1 MSDVQVPAASPA
13 TLPELFEAQAAR
25 TPAAVAVSCG
35 DERLTYRELADA
47 ADRLAARLRALGI
60 GADGAEDAVCLL
72 MERSVRLPVAIL
84 AVVKAGGVYVPL
96 DRRYPESR
104 MRLIMADTGASVLLV
119 DGPGPSHPT
128 AEGMRV
134 LDVGAEPPPG
144 HGTPNGAE
152 GDGLAAG
159 GPDRMAYVMYT
170 SGSTGRPKG
179 VAVTHRNVASL
190 AADHVWRG
198 GNHARVLM
206 HAPPAFDAS
215 TYEMWV
221 PLLSGGEVVV
231 APAGELDPDTLL
243 STIRE
248 RRVTST
254 FFTAAL
260 FNLLVE
266 HDVAALAGM
275 REVMAGGEA
284 LSPPVVARA
293 LAAWPRTVLT
303 NGYGPTETTTFAVLH
318 STREV
323 ADGTV
328 PIGTPMDDTRAYV
341 LDERLRPVP
350 AGVPGELYL
359 AGTGLARGYLGRPG
373 LTAQRFVACPY
384 DPPGTRMYRTGDL
397 AQWRADGTI
406 EYLGRTDAQVKIRGF
421 RIELGEVESLLG
433 AHDHIAHAAVVARED
448 TPGDKRLVA
457 YLVPAAGS
465 DPDAADLRAHLG
477 RTLPSYMVPS
487 AFVTL
492 DELPLTVNGKLDRK
506 ALPAPELPAGG
517 TGSRGPRTEREA
529 ILCTL
534 FADILGMPRMGA
546 EDSFF
551 DFGGHSLLATR
562 LVSRVRAALDIELPV
577 RSLFESPTPELLAR
591 RLAGAGRAR
600 ARLTAASQRPEVV
613 PLSFAQRGQW
623 FLNRFGESDA
633 SYNLAFEL
641 RLEGR
646 LDEAALEAALRD
658 VAERHESLRTVFP
671 EVDGVPRQVVRDRAD
686 LTLVRSAVT
695 EAECADALTA
705 EAGRGFD
712 LRREPPVRAHLFTLA
727 AEQSVLLLTLHHI
740 TADGWS
746 LTPLTRDLSTA
757 YAART
762 NGRTPGWT
770 ALPVQYTD
778 YTLWQHA
785 TLGAEA
791 NENNENTRDSPANPL
806 ARQRAYWTEQLAGL
820 PEELALPADRTR
832 PAVSSGRGAFTRFRL
847 TPGLQADLTELARA
861 NGASLF
867 MVVQSA
873 LATLLT
879 RLGAGTDVPLGTVV
893 AGRTDE
899 ALDDLVGYFVNTLVL
914 RTDTSGDPTFRQLL
928 ARTRDTDLAAYT
940 HQDLPFERLVDE
952 LNPERSTTR
961 HPLFQVML
969 ALQNNPPP
977 VLDLPGISGHMEQR
991 RTPTAKFDL
1000 TFDLVERHGADGEP
1014 LGVDGV
1020 VEYSTDLFDRRTA
1033 DGLAQRLVR
1042 VLSAVAADPE
1052 QRIGRID
1059 LLSAAESHRVLVE
1072 RNATAY
1078 DLPRATLAAL
1088 IEAQVARAP
1097 GNTAVV
1103 SAAESLT
1110 YAELNARANRLARHL
1125 IARGIGPEQT
1135 VALVLPR
1142 SVHAITAL
1150 LAVVK
1155 AGAAY
1160 LPVAP
1165 DYPAERIAFMIQDAR
1180 PALVVTTDDTRRDVP
1195 ADASDLLVLDDA
1207 LTARLADRP
1216 DHDVTDAERTVPLRV
1231 DHPAYVIYTSGST
1244 GTPKGVAVTH
1254 RGIAAFSA
1262 SEVVRFFVTPDSRVL
1277 QFSSPSFDAAVL
1289 EVCMALPV
1297 GAALVVPPP
1306 GPLAGE
1312 PLAEVLA
1319 SNAVTHALIP
1329 PAALASLPA
1338 VDLPAF
1344 KTLVVGGEACSAE
1357 LVARWSAG
1365 RRMVNAYGP
1374 TESTVA
1380 ATTSA
1385 PLSPSPTA
1393 PPIGRPVWNTRVYVL
1408 DDGLRPV
1415 PDGVPGELYIAGDGL
1430 ARGYLNRPS
1439 LTGERFV
1446 ADPFGPAGSRMY
1458 RTGDV
1463 VAWTADGELRYAGR
1477 ADGQVK
1483 IRGFRIELA
1492 EVEAVLARH
1501 EGVGESVVVVRE
1513 DRPGQRR
1520 LVGYVV
1526 PAPGAA
1532 RSDLG
1537 VLRKNAAQA
1546 LPDYM
1551 VPSALV
1557 ALEELP
1563 LTPNGKLDRKA
1574 LPAPDGGGTG
1584 SGREPGTERE
1594 RVLCEVFAQVL
1605 GVPEVSLDD
1614 NFFDLGG
1621 DSIASIQLVSAARRA
1636 GLVVTARD
1644 VFRHRTVEAL
1654 ARAATV
1660 PDETATDTRGAD
1672 LDAGTGPVPLTPIV
1686 AWQRGRG
1693 GPVGRFSQTTLIR
1706 VPAGLGGERITAA
1719 LAALLDHHDALRIR
1733 LDRAADGTWALE
1745 VLPRGAVTADGCVTR
1760 VDAGSAEGD
1769 ELAAVVRARTDE
1781 ALDRLDPATGRMV
1794 QAVWFDAGPDRP
1806 GRLLLALHHLV
1817 VDGVSWRIL
1826 LPDLA
1831 EAWEAARDGRAPRLE
1846 PVGTSFRRWAEHLTA
1861 SAGDPARI
1869 AELPL
1874 WTAMSDHH
1882 EPLLGSRPLDSARDT
1897 AGSARSLT
1905 RSLAPDRTAPVLTT
1919 VPGAFN
1925 AGVNDVLL
1933 TALALAVGSWR
1944 RRRGGGD
1951 DTAVLLD
1958 LEGHGREEFADGVDL
1973 SRTVGWFT
1981 SLFPVRLDP
1990 GHLDLGDVRSGG
2002 PAAGDALKRIK
2013 EQLRALPDNGLGYG
2027 LLRHLNPDTAA
2038 VLAGG
2043 TRPQISFNY
2052 LGRFDAPQGTDVP
2065 DWTADPLADVLSGGA
2080 DAAMPLAHAL
2090 EVNAVTRDTPDG
2102 PRLEAVWSWP
2112 DGVLAEHDV
2121 RVLAD
2126 AWFDAL
2132 DALTAH
2138 VGRTG
2143 ASGWTP
2149 SDLPLVSLSQAEI
2162 DLLESEWRNPS

>member
-1 MSDVQVPAASPA
+1 MSDVQVPVPSPA
-13 TLPELFEAQAAR
+13 TLPELFAAQAAR
-25 TPAAVAVSCG
+25 TPAAPAVSCG
-35 DERLTYRELADA
+35 GERLTYGELAEA

-60 GADGAEDAVCLL
+60 GAGGAEDAVCLL

-96 DRRYPESR
+96 DHRYPESR
-104 MRLIMADTGASVLLV
+104 MRLIMADVGASVLLV
-119 DGPGPSHPT
+119 DGPGPAHPT
-128 AEGMRV
+128 PEGMRV

-144 HGTPNGAE
+144 RGAPSAAA
-152 GDGLAAG
+152 GDGAGPAAVG

-179 VAVTHRNVASL
+179 VAVTHRNVAGL

-206 HAPPAFDAS
+206 HAPAAFDAS
-215 TYEMWV
+215 TYELWV

-231 APAGELDPDTLL
+231 APAGDLDPDTLL
-243 STIRE
+243 GTVRE
-248 RRVTST
+248 RRVTSA

-266 HDVAALAGM
+266 HDAAALAGM

-284 LSPPVVARA
+284 LSPPVVAKA
-293 LAAWPRTVLT
+293 LAAWPHTVLT
-303 NGYGPTETTTFAVLH
+303 NGYGPTEATTFAVLH

-323 ADGTV
+323 VDGVV
-328 PIGTPMDDTRAYV
+328 PIGTPMDDTRAHL
-341 LDERLRPVP
+341 LDDQLRPVP
-350 AGVPGELYL
+350 ADVPGELYL
-359 AGTGLARGYLGRPG
+359 AGAGLARGYLGRPG
-373 LTAQRFVACPY
+373 LTAQRFVACPH
-384 DPPGTRMYRTGDL
+384 DAPGTRMYRTGDL
-397 AQWRADGTI
+397 ALRRADGTI
-406 EYLGRTDAQVKIRGF
+406 EYLGRVDDQVKIRGF
-421 RIELGEVESLLG
+421 RIELGEIESLLK
-433 AHDHIAHAAVVARED
+433 AHDGIAHAAVTARED

-457 YLVPAAGS
+457 YLVPAAGAA
-465 DPDAADLRAHLG
+465 PDAAALRAHLA
-477 RTLPSYMVPS
+477 RTLPGYMVPA

-506 ALPAPELPAGG
+506 ALPAPEPPAGG
-517 TGSRGPRTEREA
+517 TGRGPRTEGEA
-529 ILCTL
+529 VLCTL
-534 FADILGMPRMGA
+534 FADILGVPRVGA
-546 EDSFF
+546 QDSFF
-551 DFGGHSLLATR
+551 DLGGHSLLATR
-562 LVSRVRAALDIELPV
+562 LVSRVRAERGVELTV
-577 RSLFESPTPELLAR
+577 RSLFDSPTPELLAR
-591 RLAGAGRAR
+591 QLAGAGRAR
-600 ARLTAASQRPEVV
+600 ARLTASERPEVV

-623 FLNRFGESDA
+623 FLNRFGDSDA

-646 LDEAALEAALRD
+646 LDDAALEAALRD
-658 VAERHESLRTVFP
+658 VAGRHESLRTVFP
-671 EVDGVPRQVVRDRAD
+671 EVGGVPRQVVRARAD
-686 LTLVRSAVT
+686 ITLVRSAVT
-695 EAECADALTA
+695 GAQLDDALTA

-712 LRREPPVRAHLFTLA
+712 LRHELPLRAHLFTLA
-727 AEQSVLLLTLHHI
+727 AERSVLLLTLHHI

-746 LTPLTRDLSTA
+746 LAPLTRDLSTA
-757 YAART
+757 YTART
-762 NGRTPGWT
+762 AGRAPGWT

-778 YTLWQHA
+778 YALWQHA
-785 TLGAEA
+785 VLGAEGDPDNA
-791 NENNENTRDSPANPL
+791 L
-806 ARQRAYWTEQLAGL
+806 ARQRRHWVEQLADL

-832 PAVSSGRGAFTRFRL
+832 PAVSSGRGAITRFHL
-847 TPGLQADLTELARA
+847 TSGLQAALTELARTNA
-861 NGASLF
+861 ASLF
-867 MVVQSA
+867 MVIQSA

-879 RLGAGTDVPLGTVV
+879 RLGAGTDIPLGTVV
-893 AGRTDE
+893 AGRTDDV
-899 ALDDLVGYFVNTLVL
+899 LDDLVGYFVNTLVL
-914 RTDTSGDPTFRQLL
+914 RTDTAGDPTFRELL
-928 ARTRDTDLAAYT
+928 HRTRDTDLTAYA
-940 HQDLPFERLVDE
+940 HQDLPFERLVEE
-952 LNPERSTTR
+952 LNPERSTAR
-961 HPLFQVML
+961 HPLVQVVL

-977 VLDLPGISGHMEQR
+977 ILDLPGISGRMEQR

-1014 LGVDGV
+1014 DGVDGV
-1020 VEYSTDLFDRRTA
+1020 LEYSTDLFDRRTA

-1042 VLSAVAADPE
+1042 ILTAVAADPG
-1052 QRIGRID
+1052 QRIGRIE
-1059 LLSAAESHRVLVE
+1059 LLSADESHRVLVE
-1072 RNATAY
+1072 RNATAC

-1088 IEAQVARAP
+1088 IEAQVRRTP
-1097 GNTAVV
+1097 DETAVV

-1135 VALVLPR
+1135 VALALPR
-1142 SVHAITAL
+1142 SVHMITAL

-1165 DYPAERIAFMIQDAR
+1165 DYPAERITFMIRDAR
-1180 PALVVTTDDTRRDVP
+1180 PALVVTTDDARRDLP
-1195 ADASDLLVLDDA
+1195 ADGPGLLVLDDPLA
-1207 LTARLADRP
+1207 ARLSERP
-1216 DHDVTDAERTVPLRV
+1216 DHDVTDAERTAPLSV

-1262 SEVVRFFVTPDSRVL
+1262 SAVDRFFVTPDSRVL

-1289 EVCMALPV
+1289 EVCMALPA

-1312 PLAEVLA
+1312 PLAEVLERD
-1319 SNAVTHALIP
+1319 AVTHALIP
-1329 PAALASLPA
+1329 PAALASVPAVGLPA
-1338 VDLPAF
+1338 LR
-1344 KTLVVGGEACSAE
+1344 TLIVGGEACSAE

-1385 PLSPSPTA
+1385 PLAPSPAA
-1393 PPIGRPVWNTRVYVL
+1393 PPIGRPVRNTRVYVL

-1415 PDGVPGELYIAGDGL
+1415 PDGVPGDLYIAGDGL
-1430 ARGYLNRPS
+1430 ARGYLGRPA

-1458 RTGDV
+1458 RTGDI

-1492 EVEAVLARH
+1492 EVAAVLARH

-1526 PAPGAA
+1526 PASGAA
-1532 RSDLG
+1532 HPDLG
-1537 VLRKNAAQA
+1537 VLRKETAQA

-1557 ALEELP
+1557 ALDELP
-1563 LTPNGKLDRKA
+1563 LTPNGKLDREA

-1584 SGREPGTERE
+1584 AGRKPGTERE

-1605 GVPEVSLDD
+1605 GLPDVGPDD
-1614 NFFDLGG
+1614 AFFDLGG

-1636 GLVVTARD
+1636 GLVFTPRD

-1660 PDETATDTRGAD
+1660 PDGAAADPRGAD
-1672 LDAGTGPVPLTPIV
+1672 PDAGTGPVPLTPII
-1686 AWQRGRG
+1686 AWQHGRG

-1719 LAALLDHHDALRIR
+1719 LGTLLDHHDALRMR
-1733 LDRAADGTWALE
+1733 LGRPADGTWALE

-1760 VDAGSAEGD
+1760 VDAGSTDGD
-1769 ELAAVVRARTDE
+1769 ELAALVRARTDE
-1781 ALDRLDPATGRMV
+1781 ALDRLDPEAGRMV
-1794 QAVWFDAGPDRP
+1794 RAVWFDAGPDRP

-1831 EAWEAARDGRAPRLE
+1831 EAWEAARDGRAARLE

-1861 SAGDPARI
+1861 SAAAPARI

-1874 WTAMSDHH
+1874 WTAMTDHR
-1882 EPLLGSRPLDSARDT
+1882 EPLLGSRALDGAKDT

-1905 RSLAPDRTAPVLTT
+1905 LRLAPERTAPVLTT

-1944 RRRGGGD
+1944 RRHGGGD

-1990 GHLDLGDVRSGG
+1990 GHLDLAEVRSGG

-2027 LLRHLNPDTAA
+2027 LLRHLNPRTAA
-2038 VLAGG
+2038 ALAGRPG
-2043 TRPQISFNY
+2043 PQISFNY
-2052 LGRFDAPQGTDVP
+2052 LGRFDAPQGPRVP
-2065 DWTADPLADVLSGGA
+2065 EWTADPLADVLGAGA
-2080 DAAMPLAHAL
+2080 DARMPLAHVL

-2121 RVLAD
+2121 RDLAG

-2149 SDLPLVSLSQAEI
+2149 SDLPLVSLSQGEI
-2162 DLLESEWRNPS
+2162 DLLESEWS